1 MKKLIPLLV
10 LSVLSFAAC
19 QSSGNGQE
27 EQTISEADK
36 AAQIKEAV
44 QASLDSMM
52 LIRDS
57 IFNVR
62 VTILKATI
70 DADPLLAMK
79 VSEFDLHDEG
89 MRANMDQFQMVVN
102 NYENG
107 TFDLATFESMAN
119 DRTELAKTYLEKM
132 KVIGHVYFNP
142 DIPN

>member
-1 MKKLIPLLV
+1 MKKLIPFLV
-10 LSVLSFAAC
+10 LSMMSLAAC

-27 EQTISEADK
+27 EQAMSETDK

-44 QASLDSMM
+44 KASLDSMM

-62 VTILKATI
+62 VAILKTTI

-79 VSEFDLHDEG
+79 VSEFDAHDEG

-102 NYENG
+102 NFENG
-107 TFDLATFESMAN
+107 TFDLPTFESMAN
-119 DRTELAKTYLEKM
+119 DRKELAKTYLEKM

>member
-1 MKKLIPLLV
+1 MKKLIPFFVLLMFT
-10 LSVLSFAAC
+10 FAAC
-19 QSSGNGQE
+19 QSSGSGQDD
-27 EQTISEADK
+27 QTMSESDK
-36 AAQIKEAV
+36 ANQIKEAV
-44 QASLDSMM
+44 KASLDSMM

-62 VTILKATI
+62 VTILKETI

-79 VSEFDLHDEG
+79 VSEFDAHDEG

-102 NYENG
+102 NFENG
-107 TFDLATFESMAN
+107 TFDLPTFESMAN
-119 DRTELAKTYLEKM
+119 DRKELAKTYMEKM